1 MKIIITL
8 LALFSINVAAYADNL
23 CAISKQN
30 AVALNPV
37 ASCNA
42 MNLQNKYDTK
52 FHHLNLNLARNS
64 RSVSG
69 NVKTLA
75 KVVSLLLDTFAF
87 ELHPNFTIDSI
98 LVDGINSPFSRSAGD
113 VFVPVNNY
121 TQNNFIS
128 VQTFY
133 NGMAPT
139 GASAAIGNGYSTGT
153 SQSWGNVVSWSLS
166 QPYAA
171 YEWWPCKQQLTDKI
185 DSSWV
190 FVTTDSI
197 NMTGSNGVLT
207 NVVDLNNGKKRFEW
221 KSKNP
226 INYYLISVA
235 TARYVEYSYYAHP
248 ANSDSVLI
256 QNFIYNNP
264 QTLPNFLNDIND
276 TGDMLELFADLF
288 GPYPFANE
296 KYGHCM
302 APFSGGME
310 HQTMTSQ
317 GFFNFTLTAHELGH
331 QWFGDYV
338 TCKTWSDIF
347 VNEGM
352 ASYTEYLALQY
363 LQGQAQAKQQMDATI
378 NNVISF
384 PDGSIYFTDTAS
396 VSRIFSSR
404 LSYDKGAAVMH
415 TLRFVINNDT
425 LFFNSLKNYLN
436 QYANS
441 NANINEF
448 ITVFENT
455 CSINL
460 SDFKQQWIY
469 GQGYPTFSAE
479 WNSNNNLLNL
489 QVSQTPSAP
498 AFTSLF
504 KTPIEIKLTR
514 SIGDTTIRVNL
525 NSTSDI
531 FSIPVNGTVTA
542 LTIDPNN
549 YLLKSIG
556 TISNNPFLAV
566 KANNKSTIKLSPNPV
581 KSSDAI
587 TFSEN
592 ISARVS
598 LKDISGKVVLEK
610 SLVNENKLQL
620 NNFVSG
626 IYFLELNYNKSGRE
640 IHKFSIVE

>member
-8 LALFSINVAAYADNL
+8 FAVVSLNFVAIADNL

-37 ASCNA
+37 ASSNA

-75 KVVSLLLDTFAF
+75 KVVSLFLDTFAF

-98 LVDGINSPFSRSAGD
+98 LVNGINSPFSRSAGD

-121 TQNNFIS
+121 TQNDLVS

-207 NVVDLNNGKKRFEW
+207 NVVNLNNGKKRFEW

-235 TARYVEYSYYAHP
+235 TARYIDYSYYAHP

-363 LQGQAQAKQQMDATI
+363 LQGQAQAKQQMDGVI
-378 NNVISF
+378 SNVISQ

-436 QYANS
+436 QYAHS
-441 NANINEF
+441 NASINDF

-498 AFTSLF
+498 SFTALF
-504 KTPIEIKLTR
+504 KTPLEIKLTR

-531 FSIPVNGTVTA
+531 FSIPVNGTVNA

-549 YLLKSIG
+549 YILKSIG
-556 TISNNPFLAV
+556 TISNNPLLAV
-566 KANNKSTIKLSPNPV
+566 KANNKNTIKLSPNPV
-581 KSSDAI
+581 KSGDAI

-592 ISARVS
+592 ISAIV
-598 LKDISGKVVLEK
+598 LVKDISGKVVLEK
-610 SLVNENKLQL
+610 SLVNENKFQL

-626 IYFLELNYNKSGRE
+626 IYFLELNFNNSGKE
-640 IHKFSIVE
+640 VHKFSIVE

>member
-1 MKIIITL
+1 MKKILIL
-8 LALFSINVAAYADNL
+8 LALISLNSFANADNL

-30 AVALNPV
+30 TVALNPV
-37 ASCNA
+37 ASANA

-52 FHHLNLNLARNS
+52 FHHLNLNLERNS
-64 RSVSG
+64 IAVSG
-69 NVKTLA
+69 NVTTIA
-75 KVVSLLLDTFAF
+75 KVVSISLDTFAY

-98 LVDGINSPFSRSAGD
+98 LVEGINSPFSRNAGD
-113 VFVPVNNY
+113 IFVPVNGY
-121 TQNNFIS
+121 SQNELITIR
-128 VQTFY
+128 TFY
-133 NGMAPT
+133 RGFAPT

-197 NMTGSNGVLT
+197 NKSGSNGVLT
-207 NVVDLNNGKKRFEW
+207 NVVNLNNGKKRFEW

-226 INYYLISVA
+226 IAYYLISVA
-235 TARYVEYSYYAHP
+235 TARYIEYSYYAQP

-256 QNFIYNNP
+256 QNYIYNNP
-264 QTLPNFLNDIND
+264 ATLTNFLNDIND
-276 TGDMLELFADLF
+276 AGSMLELFADLF

-363 LQGQAQAKQQMDATI
+363 LRGQAQAKQDMDT
-378 NNVISF
+378 VIAKVIRF
-384 PDGSIYFTDTAS
+384 TDGSIYFTDTTS

-404 LSYDKGAAVMH
+404 LSYDKGAAIMH
-415 TLRFVINNDT
+415 TLRFLINNDT
-425 LFFNSLKNYLN
+425 LFFNSLKNYQN
-436 QYANS
+436 QFANS
-441 NANINEF
+441 TATINNF
-448 ITVFENT
+448 ISVFENT
-455 CSINL
+455 CSLNL
-460 SDFKQQWIY
+460 SDFSQQWIY

-479 WNSNNNLLNL
+479 WNQTNNQINL
-489 QVSQTPSAP
+489 QISQTPSAP
-498 AFTSLF
+498 SFTSLF
-504 KTPIEIKLTR
+504 KTPLEIKLTR
-514 SIGDTTIRVNL
+514 NIGDTTIRVNL
-525 NSTSDI
+525 NTASDI
-531 FSIPVNGTVTA
+531 FNITLNGTVTA
-542 LTIDPNN
+542 ITLDPNN
-549 YLLKSIG
+549 FLLNRVG
-556 TISNNPFLAV
+556 TISSNPLLATNSINSS
-566 KANNKSTIKLSPNPV
+566 KIKLSPNPV
-581 KSSDAI
+581 KVGGSI
-587 TFSEN
+587 NFSEN
-592 ISARVS
+592 ISARVF
-598 LKDISGKVVLEK
+598 LKDLSGKIILDKNLINEK
-610 SLVNENKLQL
+610 SLELMNLRPSIYLLEIIFSDGKKEENKIL
-620 NNFVSG
+620 
-626 IYFLELNYNKSGRE
+626 ITD
-640 IHKFSIVE
+640 

>member
-75 KVVSLLLDTFAF
+75 KVISLLLDTFAF

-98 LVDGINSPFSRSAGD
+98 LVDGINSPFSRIAGD

-190 FVTTDSI
+190 FITTDSI
-197 NMTGSNGVLT
+197 NMSGSNGVLT
-207 NVVDLNNGKKRFEW
+207 NVVNLNNGKKRFEW

-235 TARYVEYSYYAHP
+235 TARYVDYSYYAHP

-276 TGDMLELFADLF
+276 TGNMLELFADLF

-436 QYANS
+436 QYAHS
-441 NANINEF
+441 NASINDF

-460 SDFKQQWIY
+460 SDFKQQWMY

-498 AFTSLF
+498 SFTSLF
-504 KTPIEIKLTR
+504 KTPLEIKLTR

-556 TISNNPFLAV
+556 TISNNPSLAV
-566 KANNKSTIKLSPNPV
+566 KANNKNTMKISPNPV
-581 KSSDAI
+581 KSGDAI

-592 ISARVS
+592 ISAIVL

-610 SLVNENKLQL
+610 SLVNENKFQL

-626 IYFLELNYNKSGRE
+626 IYFLELNFNNSGKE
-640 IHKFSIVE
+640 VHKFSIVE

>member
-1 MKIIITL
+1 MKKIIVL
-8 LALFSINVAAYADNL
+8 LALFSVNLATTADNL

-37 ASCNA
+37 ASNDA

-52 FHHLNLNLARNS
+52 FHHLNLNLERNT

-69 NVKTLA
+69 NVKTIA
-75 KVVSLLLDTFAF
+75 KVVSSLLDTFAF

-98 LVDGINSPFSRSAGD
+98 LVDGTNTPFSRIAGD
-113 VFVPVNNY
+113 VFVPV
-121 TQNNFIS
+121 TGAVQNDLVT

-190 FVTTDSI
+190 FITTDSI
-197 NMTGSNGVLT
+197 NMSGSNGVLT
-207 NVVDLNNGKKRFEW
+207 NVVNLNNGKKRFEW

-226 INYYLISVA
+226 IAYYLISVA

-248 ANSDSVLI
+248 VNSDSVLI

-276 TGDMLELFADLF
+276 TGDMLEVFADLF

-378 NNVISF
+378 DNVISI
-384 PDGSIYFTDTAS
+384 PDGSIYFTDTTS

-415 TLRFVINNDT
+415 ALRFVINNDT
-425 LFFNSLKNYLN
+425 LFFNSLKNYIS
-436 QYANS
+436 QFANS
-441 NANINEF
+441 NATINEF

-455 CSINL
+455 CSVNL
-460 SDFKQQWIY
+460 ADFKQQWIY
-469 GQGYPTFSAE
+469 GQGYPTFSAD

-489 QVSQTPSAP
+489 QISQTPSA
-498 AFTSLF
+498 ASFTSLF
-504 KTPIEIKLTR
+504 KTPLEIKLTR

-525 NSTSDI
+525 NSISDI
-531 FSIPVNGTVTA
+531 FSIPVNGTVTS

-549 YLLKSIG
+549 FLLNRVG
-556 TISNNPFLAV
+556 TITNNPLLSV
-566 KANNKSTIKLSPNPV
+566 KAENKPRINLSPNPI
-581 KSSDAI
+581 K
-587 TFSEN
+587 TGNKLQFSQN
-592 ISARVS
+592 ISSRIFI
-598 LKDISGKVVLEK
+598 KDISGKLVEEK
-610 SLVNENKLQL
+610 LILNENGILISNLK
-620 NNFVSG
+620 SG
-626 IYFLELNYNKSGRE
+626 IYFVEFNFENQSRE
-640 IHKFSIVE
+640 VHKISIVE